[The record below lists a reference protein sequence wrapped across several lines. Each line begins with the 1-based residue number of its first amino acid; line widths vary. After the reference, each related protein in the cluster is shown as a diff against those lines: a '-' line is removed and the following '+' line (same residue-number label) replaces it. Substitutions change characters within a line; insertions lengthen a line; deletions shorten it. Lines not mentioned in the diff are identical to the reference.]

1 MHTFADPLN
10 RAVRIAR
17 DDQAVVDG
25 DTRFTYG
32 ELASRC
38 ARLVSGLYGLG
49 LEPGDR
55 VAILAANSAP
65 YLEAYLGIPAGNL
78 VIVPLNTRHAE
89 PELQYAL
96 ADSEARVLITDR
108 DPGALAE
115 MVEHVVSIPD
125 GYAQLVDRAGEA
137 ALGTGVMSDTLAG
150 LFYTGGTTGAS
161 KGVMLSHGNLIA
173 NAHHMMATQPM
184 LRGDRFAVIAPMFH
198 AAGSFAVLATVWTAG
213 CHVMLP
219 VFEPNA
225 AVDLVEREAITA
237 TLIVPTMLA
246 AMAESQ
252 LEHGR
257 DTSHLRE
264 LGHGGSP
271 VATEVV
277 RRAHK
282 AFPSARL
289 THWYG
294 ATETAPIATALP
306 NEQDVL
312 DGPRARSCGQPA
324 VGLDVR
330 VVDPN
335 GNELPPGEVGE
346 VVIRGANV
354 MMGYWNK
361 PEQTEAALRRDD
373 AGVVWYQSGDLGYA
387 DEEQFI
393 FLVDRLKDMIV
404 SGGENVY
411 CTEVEEVLYAHPM
424 VLEAAVFGIPD
435 DTWGEAVY
443 AVVVARGKVTPE
455 ELVGHCEQHIASY
468 KVPKQVE
475 VRDDPLPKSGPG
487 KVLKRELREP
497 FWAGQDARVS

>member
-1 MHTFADPLN
+1 MYTFVDPLN
-10 RAVRIAR
+10 RALRIAR
-17 DDQAVVDG
+17 DDEAVVDG
-25 DTRFTYG
+25 ETRYSYAV
-32 ELASRC
+32 LASRC
-38 ARLVSGLYGLG
+38 RRLVGGLYGLG
-49 LEPGDR
+49 LRPQDR

-65 YLEAYLGIPAGNL
+65 YLEAYLAIPAGNL
-78 VIVPLNTRHAE
+78 VVVPLNTRHAE
-89 PELQYAL
+89 PELRYAL
-96 ADSEARVLITDR
+96 EDSGARVLLTDR
-108 DPGALAE
+108 DPGSLADV
-115 MVEHVVSIPD
+115 VEHVVSIPD
-125 GYAQLVDRAGEA
+125 GYAGSLASAEEHE
-137 ALGTGVMSDTLAG
+137 LGTDVTSETLAG

-173 NAHHMMATQPM
+173 NAFHMMVTQP
-184 LRGDRFAVIAPMFH
+184 LLPGDRFAVIAPMFH
-198 AAGSFAVLATVWTAG
+198 AAGSFAVLATVWTGG
-213 CHVMLP
+213 CQVMLP
-219 VFEPNA
+219 AFDPEQ

-246 AMAESQ
+246 AMADAQ
-252 LEHGR
+252 LANPR
-257 DTSHLRE
+257 DTSSLRE

-312 DGPRARSCGQPA
+312 DGPRARSCGQA
-324 VGLDVR
+324 TVGLDVR
-330 VVDPN
+330 VVDIDDR
-335 GNELPPGEVGE
+335 EVASGEVGE

-354 MMGYWNK
+354 MQGYWNK
-361 PEQTEAALRRDD
+361 PEQTEQALRN
-373 AGVVWYQSGDLGYA
+373 GWYHTGDLGYLDDA
-387 DEEQFI
+387 GYL

-411 CTEVEEVLYAHPM
+411 STEVEEVLYKHPM

-435 DTWGEAVY
+435 ETWGEAVY
-443 AVVVARGKVTPE
+443 AVVVARDEVTE
-455 ELVGHCEQHIASY
+455 DELVAHCTQHIGGY
-468 KVPKQVE
+468 KVPKVVE
-475 VRDDPLPKSGPG
+475 LREEPLPKSGPG

-497 FWAGQDARVS
+497 FWAGRDARIS

>member
-1 MHTFADPLN
+1 MYTFADPLN
-10 RAVRIAR
+10 RGVRIAR
-17 DDQAVVDG
+17 HDEALVDG
-25 DTRFTYG
+25 ETRYSYA
-32 ELASRC
+32 ELESRC
-38 ARLVSGLYGLG
+38 RRLVGGLYGIG
-49 LEPGDR
+49 LEPQDR
-55 VAILAANSAP
+55 VAILAANSGP
-65 YLEAYLGIPAGNL
+65 YLEAYLGLPAGNL

-89 PELQYAL
+89 PELRYAL
-96 ADSEARVLITDR
+96 EDSGARVLLTDR
-108 DPGALAE
+108 DPGGLTDV
-115 MVEHVVSIPD
+115 VEHVVSIPD
-125 GYAQLVDRAGEA
+125 GYAPLLAGADERE
-137 ALGTGVMSDTLAG
+137 LGAEVTSETLAG

-173 NAHHMMATQPM
+173 NAFHMMVTQP
-184 LRGDRFAVIAPMFH
+184 LLPGDRFAVIAPMFH
-198 AAGSFAVLATVWTAG
+198 AAGSFAVLATIWTGG

-219 VFEPNA
+219 VFDPEA

-246 AMAESQ
+246 AMADAQ
-252 LEHGR
+252 LANPR
-257 DTSHLRE
+257 DTSSLRE

-312 DGPRARSCGQPA
+312 DGPRARSCGQA
-324 VGLDVR
+324 TVGLDVR
-330 VVDPN
+330 VVDAHDR
-335 GNELPPGEVGE
+335 EVASGEVGE

-354 MMGYWNK
+354 MQGYWNK
-361 PEQTEAALRRDD
+361 LQQTEHALRN
-373 AGVVWYQSGDLGYA
+373 GWYHTGDLGYL
-387 DEEQFI
+387 DDGGYL

-411 CTEVEEVLYAHPM
+411 STEVEEVLYKHSM

-443 AVVVARGKVTPE
+443 AVVVPRGAVTPD
-455 ELVGHCEQHIASY
+455 ELIAHCKEHIGGY
-468 KVPKQVE
+468 KVPKLVE
-475 VRDDPLPKSGPG
+475 LRDEPLPKSGPG

-497 FWAGQDARVS
+497 FWAGRDARVS